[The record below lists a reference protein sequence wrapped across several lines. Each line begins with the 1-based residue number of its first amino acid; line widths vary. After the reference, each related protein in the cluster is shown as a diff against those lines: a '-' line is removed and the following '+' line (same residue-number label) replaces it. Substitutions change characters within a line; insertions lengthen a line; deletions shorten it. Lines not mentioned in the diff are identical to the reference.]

1 MTVGASVKQSL
12 EQWDRKM
19 WDVAMLH
26 ACNAVDDTSRKRYPS
41 LGAGTR
47 FRRVIRDAVDIYGV
61 MATPGVDLENTRFP
75 VAVRSDLT
83 PEMRPDIA
91 DVLYGIHRWL
101 HGHDE
106 ESATGF
112 EVSPYVNGSA
122 ALRVAS
128 DGKIQL
134 PKTAILGLLAIAVF
148 APENK
153 GEVIPPITSSAG
165 LIMCSSSARGGG
177 GKTISA
183 RSSTWTGHRWSRSTS
198 ATRGATGRRLGSAKI
213 PR

>member
-1 MTVGASVKQSL
+1 
-12 EQWDRKM
+12 M

-26 ACNAVDDTSRKRYPS
+26 SCNAVDDTSRKRYPS

-153 GEVIPPITSSAG
+153 GEVIPPDYQLSWFDHVFFVSAWWG
-165 LIMCSSSARGGG
+165 WQDHFREIVNVD
-177 GKTISA
+177 
-183 RSSTWTGHRWSRSTS
+183 RSSLVALDFGNSWSDW
-198 ATRGATGRRLGSAKI
+198 APVG
-213 PR
+213 

>member
-1 MTVGASVKQSL
+1 
-12 EQWDRKM
+12 M

-61 MATPGVDLENTRFP
+61 MATPGLDLENTRFP

-153 GEVIPPITSSAG
+153 GEVIPPDYQLSWFDHVFFVSAWWG
-165 LIMCSSSARGGG
+165 WQDHFREIVNVD
-177 GKTISA
+177 
-183 RSSTWTGHRWSRSTS
+183 RSSLVALDSGNSWSDW
-198 ATRGATGRRLGSAKI
+198 APVG
-213 PR
+213 

>member
-1 MTVGASVKQSL
+1 
-12 EQWDRKM
+12 M

-153 GEVIPPITSSAG
+153 GEVIPPDYQLSWFDHVFFVSAWWG
-165 LIMCSSSARGGG
+165 WQDHFREIVNVD
-177 GKTISA
+177 
-183 RSSTWTGHRWSRSTS
+183 RSSLVALDFGNSWSDW
-198 ATRGATGRRLGSAKI
+198 APVG
-213 PR
+213 

>member
-153 GEVIPPITSSAG
+153 GEVIPPDYQLSWFDHVFFVSAWWG
-165 LIMCSSSARGGG
+165 WQDHFREIVNVD
-177 GKTISA
+177 
-183 RSSTWTGHRWSRSTS
+183 RSSLVALDFGNSWSDW
-198 ATRGATGRRLGSAKI
+198 APVG
-213 PR
+213 

>member
-61 MATPGVDLENTRFP
+61 MATPGLDLENTRFP

-153 GEVIPPITSSAG
+153 GEVIPPDYQLSWFDHVFFVSAWWG
-165 LIMCSSSARGGG
+165 WQDHFREIVNVD
-177 GKTISA
+177 
-183 RSSTWTGHRWSRSTS
+183 RSSLVALDSGNSWSDW
-198 ATRGATGRRLGSAKI
+198 APVG
-213 PR
+213 

>member
-153 GEVIPPITSSAG
+153 GEVIPPDYQLSWFDHVFFVSAWWG
-165 LIMCSSSARGGG
+165 WQDHFREIVNLD
-177 GKTISA
+177 
-183 RSSTWTGHRWSRSTS
+183 RSSLVALDFGNSWSDW
-198 ATRGATGRRLGSAKI
+198 APVG
-213 PR
+213 

>member
-1 MTVGASVKQSL
+1 
-12 EQWDRKM
+12 M

-153 GEVIPPITSSAG
+153 GEVISPDYQLSWFDHVFFVSAWWG
-165 LIMCSSSARGGG
+165 WQDHFREIVNVD
-177 GKTISA
+177 
-183 RSSTWTGHRWSRSTS
+183 RSSLVALDFGNSWSDW
-198 ATRGATGRRLGSAKI
+198 APVG
-213 PR
+213 